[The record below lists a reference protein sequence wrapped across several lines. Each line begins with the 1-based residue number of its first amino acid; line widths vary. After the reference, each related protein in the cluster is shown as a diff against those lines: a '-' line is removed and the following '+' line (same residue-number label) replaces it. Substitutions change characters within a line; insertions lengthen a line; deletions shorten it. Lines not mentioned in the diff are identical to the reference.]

1 MSGEETHFLNVDL
14 ELVTRGEVD
23 ALLAHW
29 GTLVMLR
36 DSEEDGKR
44 TIWIELEED
53 HRGVEP
59 TLDAFLSLVES
70 LPVPLQTLWDDCD
83 DHCFNVGVQA
93 GTSPH
98 SEAFVIASSTLRRI
112 ADVNAQVEFTVYAAS
127 PTPEP
132 PDPSR

>member
-1 MSGEETHFLNVDL
+1 MSPEATRFLNVDL

-29 GTLVMLR
+29 GALVMLR
-36 DSEEDGKR
+36 DSTENGKR

-59 TLDAFLSLVES
+59 TLDGFLSLVES

-83 DHCFNVGVQA
+83 DRCFNVGVQA
-93 GTSPH
+93 GVLPH
-98 SEAFVIASSTLRRI
+98 AAAFFIASSTLRRI
-112 ADVNAQVEFTVYAAS
+112 ADVNAHIEFTVYGAS
-127 PTPEP
+127 PEN
-132 PDPSR
+132 R